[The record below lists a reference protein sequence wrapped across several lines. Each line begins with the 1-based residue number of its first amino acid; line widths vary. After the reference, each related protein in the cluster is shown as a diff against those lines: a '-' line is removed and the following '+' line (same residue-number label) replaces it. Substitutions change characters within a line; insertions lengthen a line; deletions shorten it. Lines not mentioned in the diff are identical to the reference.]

1 MIDPFLAISPFKNS
15 ENLLLRHSLE
25 AVASFLVYLL
35 IVERRL
41 APAIN
46 KRVFKK
52 HYTQGIDSNTRL
64 NYDIH
69 TVSMVQ
75 CVISLAL
82 TAPILLQPLNTSVAT
97 FQDPFNSMV
106 AALTCGYFMWDLYV
120 CLKYYSLFGAGFLGH
135 AVASLY
141 VFVVSLRPFCQSWIG
156 KFLIFEAS
164 TPFVNI
170 NWYVSQLAR
179 SSPAGTAP
187 AVPLWFNALNGAL
200 LILTFFLVRIVWGF
214 SAVIILVRQLWKER
228 ALLPVWLPITVMP
241 LNIALNCLNLVWL
254 NKMVRIA
261 KKMAARSRKKV

>member
-25 AVASFLVYLL
+25 VVVSFLVYLL
-35 IVERRL
+35 IVERKL

-46 KRVFKK
+46 RRIFKQ
-52 HYTQGIDSNTRL
+52 HYTQGLDRNTRL
-64 NYDIH
+64 NFDIH

-106 AALTCGYFMWDLYV
+106 AAVTCGYFLWDLYV
-120 CLKYYSLFGAGFLGH
+120 CLKHYALFGPGFLGH

-179 SSPAGTAP
+179 SSSSSSAV
-187 AVPLWFNALNGAL
+187 VPLWFNALNGAM

-214 SAVIILVRQLWKER
+214 SAVVILVRQLWHER
-228 ALLPVWLPITVMP
+228 DLVPFWLPITVMP
-241 LNIALNCLNLVWL
+241 LNIGLNCLNVVWL
-254 NKMVRIA
+254 KKMIHIA